1 MEPFLICLR
10 NDLPLIWNL
19 ITEAGGAITG
29 YSAATLFSLPTVS
42 PLGPLVPSKQ
52 GLLYW
57 PWIHSGCQ
65 VYAHDRHGSMS
76 KGTKMSTYT
85 GKPSSL
91 PGPPLRDANQLC
103 ILWCS
108 LAFSCI
114 PGVGFQESGEGLPT
128 SQPMTLVKT
137 AYLSAALRKL
147 HLKLILLVVWTCWW
161 DTVLSHRHWVPLASD
176 CWAFSIFLHYS
187 LYLMTVSLGKRELGW
202 LSRDGAKDGVL
213 SSWGGDPGS
222 LLKEMTICSFSK
234 WLLRIYSELITHIF
248 PVFKE
253 FIIRWGS
260 LNLNE

>member
-19 ITEAGGAITG
+19 VTEAGGGITG
-29 YSAATLFSLPTVS
+29 YSSATLSSLPTLS

-57 PWIHSGCQ
+57 PWIHSSCQ

-76 KGTKMSTYT
+76 KGTKMYTYT

-114 PGVGFQESGEGLPT
+114 PGVRFQESGEGLPT
-128 SQPMTLVKT
+128 SQPMTIVKT
-137 AYLSAALRKL
+137 AYLLAVLRKL
-147 HLKLILLVVWTCWW
+147 HLK
-161 DTVLSHRHWVPLASD
+161 
-176 CWAFSIFLHYS
+176 
-187 LYLMTVSLGKRELGW
+187 
-202 LSRDGAKDGVL
+202 
-213 SSWGGDPGS
+213 
-222 LLKEMTICSFSK
+222 
-234 WLLRIYSELITHIF
+234 
-248 PVFKE
+248 
-253 FIIRWGS
+253 
-260 LNLNE
+260 